1 MAGKK
6 IALFIS
12 HIYGEYQRN
21 LSQGIIDKA
30 LEYGYQTE
38 IYTTNDGED
47 LGGLT
52 DTEKCLLELP
62 VYSGLSGVIFASGT
76 YSSPIFKTSI
86 SDLLKK
92 TGLPV
97 IEVNDT
103 SHDFPNVTMDN
114 NTMFAMIAEH
124 FITMHGASRICYLGC
139 KNEREISDIR
149 LNIISDTMQKNALS
163 FTDKDTYLCDE
174 SPEDYTRAVNFLTD
188 NGESVPD
195 AILCYNDRLA
205 YELIITAENMG
216 FNIPGDFGVSGCDNS
231 AAGQNMV
238 PPLTTISYPVY
249 GLGQI
254 AVDNLRNLIKGRDLS
269 NTSVFAKVIYG
280 GSCGCSH
287 GGDKKVHFYSHALQ
301 NQIADLERSM
311 IVTARTASLFDKVE
325 DIEDSLDI
333 LSENTDKIRGCTGF
347 YLALRSDWDRLSDRI
362 LTLTAST
369 DPQTGADDTANDEMI
384 LVFAS
389 RNGKRLPGST
399 FKCTELLPDYVLSD
413 TENARIVSPVYHHGN
428 AYGYVVLTFENDRI
442 QYPFHLVQYLVNLS
456 QLLNN
461 LRNRKR
467 SDAMVTHLEDIYFKD
482 GLTGLFNK
490 AGFDHYKERFEAGIS
505 PDSTVSVIYAD
516 MNGLN
521 AINDTYGHDAG
532 DFAIRILGQAISR
545 AVNDDEIAGRTGGD
559 EFVILINGDV
569 ERAEEIEKRILSYL
583 DNYRKLNPGKYE
595 ITASIGTASSKVSS
609 AFSLDA
615 LIKEAD
621 SQMYEHKNR
630 HPRA

>member
-62 VYSGLSGVIFASGT
+62 VYSGLSGIIFASGT
-76 YSSPIFKTSI
+76 YSSPIFKKSI
-86 SDLLKK
+86 SSLLKD

-114 NTMFAMIAEH
+114 NTMFSMITEH
-124 FITMHGASRICYLGC
+124 FITMHNARRIAYLGC

-163 FTDKDTYLCDE
+163 FTESDSYLCDE
-174 SPEDYTRAVNFLTD
+174 SPEDYIKAVNCLTR
-188 NGESVPD
+188 NGENVPD

-216 FNIPGDFGVSGCDNS
+216 FNIPEDFGVSGCDNS

-301 NQIADLERSM
+301 NQIADLERSI

-333 LSENTDKIRGCTGF
+333 MSENADKIRGCTGF
-347 YLALRSDWDRLSDRI
+347 YLALSSGWNRLSDRI
-362 LTLTAST
+362 LTLTASS
-369 DPQTGADDTANDEMI
+369 DPESGDDDNAGDDMI
-384 LVFAS
+384 LYFAK
-389 RNGKRLPGST
+389 RNGKRLPGCT
-399 FKCTELLPDYVLSD
+399 FKGTELLPDLVLSD
-413 TENARIVSPVYHHGN
+413 AENARIVSPIYHHGSS
-428 AYGYVVLTFENDRI
+428 YGYVVLTFENDRI

-467 SDAMVTHLEDIYFKD
+467 SDAMVTHLEAIYFKD
-482 GLTGLFNK
+482 SLTGLLNK
-490 AGFDHYKERFEAGIS
+490 SGFDHYKDRFEAGLGPESEIS
-505 PDSTVSVIYAD
+505 VLYAD
-516 MNGLN
+516 MNGLK

-545 AVNDDEIAGRTGGD
+545 AVGDEDTVGRIGGD
-559 EFVILINGDV
+559 EFVILIHGGAV
-569 ERAEEIEKRILSYL
+569 RCEEIEKKIVSYL

-595 ITASIGTASSKVSS
+595 ITASIGCASGIASPS
-609 AFSLDA
+609 FSLDT

-621 SQMYEHKNR
+621 SKMYEHKNR
-630 HPRA
+630 HPRN